1 MSPGD
6 SGRSTPSHMTSQ
18 SGATGSSSPSKPVS
32 GGSQAGQAPAADGKP
47 VDRNHPPFYMVEVCQ
62 LCWRNGQKSG
72 ADPKRDDKCAGRC
85 LRRCSRG
92 LLLHLPLEVDVCV
105 RL

>member
-32 GGSQAGQAPAADGKP
+32 GGSQAAGPAADGKP